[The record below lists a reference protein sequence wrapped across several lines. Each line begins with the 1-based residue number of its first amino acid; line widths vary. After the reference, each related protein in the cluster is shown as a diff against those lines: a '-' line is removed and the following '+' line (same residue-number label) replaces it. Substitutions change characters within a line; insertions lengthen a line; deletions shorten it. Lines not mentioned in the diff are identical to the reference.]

1 MGAAP
6 GIRALALLLLVC
18 LLPAA
23 YAGPAALAMPDS
35 YSATAAEQVID
46 SGGNAVDA
54 AVAAAFVL
62 AVTYP
67 EAGNIGGGGFMLS
80 HMAGEAAFLDIA
92 IVLALVA
99 FLTTV
104 AFARYVER
112 RGREVPGRG
121 DAREEK

>member
-1 MGAAP
+1 MMTEGT
-6 GIRALALLLLVC
+6 GLLGYALWPVFGLLVRGPT
-18 LLPAA
+18 LPDRVVGLDTVTTLMVAF
-23 YAGPAALAMPDS
+23 
-35 YSATAAEQVID
+35 
-46 SGGNAVDA
+46 A
-54 AVAAAFVL
+54 AVFSI
-62 AVTYP
+62 
-67 EAGNIGGGGFMLS
+67 ES
-80 HMAGEAAFLDIA
+80 GEAAFLDIA

>member
-1 MGAAP
+1 MMTEGT
-6 GIRALALLLLVC
+6 GLLGYALWPVFGLLVTG
-18 LLPAA
+18 LVL
-23 YAGPAALAMPDS
+23 AALRAMRGPTLPDRVVGLDTVTTLMV
-35 YSATAAEQVID
+35 AF
-46 SGGNAVDA
+46 A
-54 AVAAAFVL
+54 AVFSI
-62 AVTYP
+62 
-67 EAGNIGGGGFMLS
+67 ES
-80 HMAGEAAFLDIA
+80 GEAAFLDIA